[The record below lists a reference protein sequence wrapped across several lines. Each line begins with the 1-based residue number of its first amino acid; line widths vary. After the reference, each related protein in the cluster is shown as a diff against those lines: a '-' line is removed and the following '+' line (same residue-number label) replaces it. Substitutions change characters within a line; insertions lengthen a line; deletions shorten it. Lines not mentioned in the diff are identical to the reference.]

1 MRKSKRRK
9 VEKDGYL
16 WIPKEQDLWADY
28 PTASE
33 YQGIENVASFRNY
46 VCRHELRT
54 IRHGRR
60 KLVCKAD
67 LDRLSGVGRGGDV

>member
-1 MRKSKRRK
+1 MSRI
-9 VEKDGYL
+9 EKDGVL
-16 WIPKEQDLWADY
+16 WIPKGGNLWTDY
-28 PTASE
+28 PTGSI
-33 YQGIENVASFRNY
+33 YQGIENEAAFRNY

-67 LDRLSGVGRGGDV
+67 LDRLSGVSDGDYS